1 MIDEVLKDE
10 HDFTVDEEMITEPD
24 MLSHPKTAAE
34 ARERWRQRVKY
45 DLLVLKSDKKEG
57 QEARDKLSRRY
68 HSFAKRMKQTDSDD
82 LLEMFLTAFTTG
94 FDPHTTYMSASSYD
108 DFIIMMRLNLEG
120 IGAAL
125 QVDDGYT
132 VVTKVIPGGAASKH
146 GKLKPEDK
154 IIAVGTTE
162 NAEMVDVIDMKLR
175 DVVKMIRGK
184 AGTKVRLKII
194 PAGVKEAV
202 TYTIVRARVELKD
215 SEAQGK
221 IFKEGQKPDG
231 SPYKF
236 GVIDLPSFYMDM
248 DAARLGKL
256 DYKSTTRDVRKIL
269 EDFKKE
275 GVDSI
280 VLDLRKNGG
289 GSLTEAID
297 LTGLFIDKGPV
308 VQVKDSGDRVQHY
321 DDRNAGLAW
330 EGPLV
335 VLTSKFSAS
344 ASEILAGAIQDYN
357 RGLVVGDEATHGK
370 GTVQSLLNLGGQLFS
385 NLPNPPNLGALKI
398 TMQQFYRPN
407 GDSTQKRGVLADV
420 PLPSITTHMDVG
432 EGDLDYAIEF
442 DKVPEAKYTKYSM
455 TGSEVIVKL
464 KRRSLARRRVNKDFE
479 KLNRNIDRYLKQK
492 AKNSVTLNEKKF
504 FDQRKDLD
512 ADKEEEKAFEG
523 ASNEDAET
531 IKRDFY
537 LDEVIDITLDYML
550 ELKSKGLAKAS

>member
-1 MIDEVLKDE
+1 MRQSLLNRAGSYLTRPIVVLGGIAIGLASFMAAQAIPGPKPADRQVSLVVSSLLRREHLSKRSLDDEISQRALKTFLRSLDPMKLYFNQSDVDEFSLKSKDIDDMVKKGDLKFGHVIFNRLLERVDERVKMIDEVLKDE

-335 VLTSKFSAS
+335 VLTSKFSA
-344 ASEILAGAIQDYN
+344 
-357 RGLVVGDEATHGK
+357 
-370 GTVQSLLNLGGQLFS
+370 
-385 NLPNPPNLGALKI
+385 
-398 TMQQFYRPN
+398 
-407 GDSTQKRGVLADV
+407 
-420 PLPSITTHMDVG
+420 
-432 EGDLDYAIEF
+432 
-442 DKVPEAKYTKYSM
+442 
-455 TGSEVIVKL
+455 
-464 KRRSLARRRVNKDFE
+464 
-479 KLNRNIDRYLKQK
+479 
-492 AKNSVTLNEKKF
+492 
-504 FDQRKDLD
+504 
-512 ADKEEEKAFEG
+512 
-523 ASNEDAET
+523 
-531 IKRDFY
+531 
-537 LDEVIDITLDYML
+537 
-550 ELKSKGLAKAS
+550 